1 MNDLLKALVG
11 TLIFIII
18 LIVTIMVAAML
29 GKLRFLQIIGF

>member
-11 TLIFIII
+11 ALII
-18 LIVTIMVAAML
+18 TIMVAAML